1 MDTPAMR
8 VIVFFALLLA
18 ACGPTNVQPDSFC
31 LIYKP
36 VYFLPGE
43 AAKIQAANP
52 QTLRS
57 IVTLNDKWAAICKH

>member
-1 MDTPAMR
+1 MDAMKAM
-8 VIVFFALLLA
+8 VFASLLLT

-36 VYFLPGE
+36 VFFQPGE
-43 AAKIQAANP
+43 AAKIAQTNP

-57 IVTLNDKWAAICKH
+57 IVSLNDAWQTNCKH